1 VKWIDLTLPTPAE
14 NLACDE
20 ALLDWCEA
28 GTCEDELLRFW
39 ESPAPFVVVGY
50 SNHLDREVH
59 LDHCRADGVP
69 VLRRCSGGGTVV
81 QGHGCLNFSL
91 ILRIPPDGPLSNLT
105 GTNNFIMQRHAAAL
119 RPLLGNG
126 CHATGTT
133 DLAVGDRKFSGNAQ
147 RRKRSFLLFH
157 GTFLLDF
164 DLSLIARLLKFPSRQ
179 PDYRQGRSHL
189 DFVMNT
195 GLSRPAVKDA
205 LKQGWQ
211 TTNLLTLIPFDKIR
225 SLAQNRYSQ
234 DEWTFKF

>member
-1 VKWIDLTLPTPAE
+1 MKWLDLTFPTPAE

-20 ALLDWCEA
+20 ALLDWCES
-28 GTCEDELLRFW
+28 GTFDDELLRFW
-39 ESPAPFVVVGY
+39 ESPTPFVVVGY
-50 SNHLDREVH
+50 SNHLAREVN
-59 LDHCRADGVP
+59 LDACREDGVP
-69 VLRRCSGGGTVV
+69 VLRRCSGGGTVL

-105 GTNNFIMQRHAAAL
+105 GTNNFIMQRHADAF
-119 RPLLGNG
+119 RPLLGDG
-126 CHATGTT
+126 CRATGTT

-147 RRKRSFLLFH
+147 RRKRRFLLFH

-164 DLSLIARLLKFPSRQ
+164 DLPLIARLLQFPSRQ

-195 GLSRPAVKDA
+195 GLSRFAVKET
-205 LKQGWQ
+205 LKQTWQ
-211 TTNLLTLIPFDKIR
+211 SNEPLKLIPFDKIR
-225 SLAQNRYSQ
+225 ALAQNRYSQ